1 MNKQDTNQLERKLRM
16 MRFAPWCVL
25 AAVTLVVVPEY
36 LDANDATTRLA
47 GQLLEA
53 EELPGELASM
63 QQLLEKENL
72 RAAQLASSLVPAET
86 THDFHNRI
94 VEIARK
100 SGCKVRRMTEAAR
113 NSKPWVLG
121 QPIVR
126 TTGGIPA
133 GTAPPQGGLKLET
146 LEMKIELTG
155 TLPQL
160 KEFLKGFKKTE
171 TFVHTRA
178 FSLSQP
184 RGQNA
189 KLELNLI
196 LLNLTHA
203 KSDQNA

>member
-1 MNKQDTNQLERKLRM
+1 MNKQDKNQLERKLRM

-25 AAVTLVVVPEY
+25 AAVTLIVVPEY
-36 LDANDATTRLA
+36 LDANDATTHLA
-47 GQLLEA
+47 GQLIEA

-63 QQLLEKENL
+63 QQILEAEQE
-72 RAAQLASSLVPAET
+72 RAEHLTNSLVPAEK
-86 THDFHNRI
+86 THAFHNRI
-94 VEIARK
+94 VEIART
-100 SGCKVRRMTEAAR
+100 SGCKVRRMTEGAR

-126 TTGGIPA
+126 TGGIPA

-146 LEMKIELTG
+146 LEMKVELTG

-160 KEFLKGFKKTE
+160 KLFLEGFKKTE
-171 TFVHTRA
+171 AFVHTRA

-189 KLELNLI
+189 KLEINLI

-203 KSDQNA
+203 KTDQNA